1 MFRALRI
8 ISRAENKSYLYE
20 NEGNSTGF
28 KADFL
33 YFLSHRG
40 EFDIKC
46 KEKTMAKYDIII
58 QNSAS
63 KQVYVLSGLTPTEET
78 GLYVQFEDVELPSE
92 AKNGEYTYVL
102 VQNRL
107 SGVTYAPKTDVLDTI
122 VTYSGQSY
130 TLRDLRPMT
139 GLMRVGE
146 VNEKNVYQPK
156 DKNKTYYYQK

>member
-1 MFRALRI
+1 
-8 ISRAENKSYLYE
+8 
-20 NEGNSTGF
+20 
-28 KADFL
+28 
-33 YFLSHRG
+33 
-40 EFDIKC
+40 
-46 KEKTMAKYDIII
+46 MAKYDIII